1 MISFPEEEKLIVST
15 PQKLIVF
22 ETLTFKVIQT
32 LEIQNLKVLQN
43 INKNKNDLKNRANRI
58 YSFFASKGGSYA
70 SIHLFSINF
79 NDYTVFTKEIIHK
92 HMPKY
97 CFLNFFELSCNLIV
111 IAFNKGTEV
120 TQALWQAVMGSN
132 PSHFKFPD
140 RPVEEISWN
149 DCKTFIE
156 KLNQLTDKHF
166 RLPTEAE
173 WEYAARGGG
182 NSHGYKFS
190 GSDNVD
196 DVAWYTD
203 NCGGETHAVKT
214 KAANE
219 LGLYDMTGNVLEWCS
234 DWMAAYTADTVSNPQ
249 GPAAGFKRVLRG
261 GSLYNDA
268 RRLRVTRRSEY
279 NPTFTDYSVGFRLA
293 L

>member
-1 MISFPEEEKLIVST
+1 MKIISKLLPVVAIMAGLMMFSCEKEVNNNGNQSGST
-15 PQKLIVF
+15 PTPTPTPTPPPSPSPSGNVDSITVNGV
-22 ETLTFKVIQT
+22 TFKMVKVEGGTFMMGAPITDSEAYSNELPQHCVT
-32 LEIQNLKVLQN
+32 LSE
-43 INKNKNDLKNRANRI
+43 
-58 YSFFASKGGSYA
+58 YY
-70 SIHLFSINF
+70 
-79 NDYTVFTKEIIHK
+79 
-92 HMPKY
+92 
-97 CFLNFFELSCNLIV
+97 
-111 IAFNKGTEV
+111 IAETEV

-156 KLNQLTDKHF
+156 KLNQLTDKQF

>member
-1 MISFPEEEKLIVST
+1 MKIISKLLPVVAIMAGLMMFSCEKEVNNNGNQSGST
-15 PQKLIVF
+15 PTPTPTPTPPPSPSPSGNVDSITVNGV
-22 ETLTFKVIQT
+22 TFKMVKVEGGTFMMGAPITDSEAYSNELPQHCVT
-32 LEIQNLKVLQN
+32 LSE
-43 INKNKNDLKNRANRI
+43 
-58 YSFFASKGGSYA
+58 YY
-70 SIHLFSINF
+70 
-79 NDYTVFTKEIIHK
+79 
-92 HMPKY
+92 
-97 CFLNFFELSCNLIV
+97 
-111 IAFNKGTEV
+111 IAETEV

-234 DWMAAYTADTVSNPQ
+234 DWMAAYSADTVTNPQ

>member
-1 MISFPEEEKLIVST
+1 MKIISKFLPVVAIMAGLMMFSCEKEVNNNGNQSGST
-15 PQKLIVF
+15 PTPTPTPPPPPSPSGNVDSITVNGV
-22 ETLTFKVIQT
+22 TFKMVKVEGGTFMMGTPSSDAEAYSNEMPQHSVT
-32 LEIQNLKVLQN
+32 LSE
-43 INKNKNDLKNRANRI
+43 
-58 YSFFASKGGSYA
+58 YY
-70 SIHLFSINF
+70 
-79 NDYTVFTKEIIHK
+79 
-92 HMPKY
+92 
-97 CFLNFFELSCNLIV
+97 
-111 IAFNKGTEV
+111 IAETEV

-156 KLNQLTDKHF
+156 KLNQLTDKQF

>member
-1 MISFPEEEKLIVST
+1 MKIISKLLPVVAIMAGLMMFSCEKEVNNNGNQSGSTST
-15 PQKLIVF
+15 PTP
-22 ETLTFKVIQT
+22 TLTPTPTPPPSGSVDSITVNGVTFKMVKIEGGTFMMGAPSSDAEAYSNEMPQHCVT
-32 LEIQNLKVLQN
+32 LSE
-43 INKNKNDLKNRANRI
+43 
-58 YSFFASKGGSYA
+58 YY
-70 SIHLFSINF
+70 
-79 NDYTVFTKEIIHK
+79 
-92 HMPKY
+92 
-97 CFLNFFELSCNLIV
+97 
-111 IAFNKGTEV
+111 IAETEV

-156 KLNQLTDKHF
+156 KLNQLTDKQF

-234 DWMAAYTADTVSNPQ
+234 DWMAAYTADTVTNPQ

>member
-1 MISFPEEEKLIVST
+1 MKIISKILPVVAIMAGLMMFSCEKEVNNNGNQSGST
-15 PQKLIVF
+15 PAPTPTPTPTPSPSGNVDSITVNGV
-22 ETLTFKVIQT
+22 TFKMVKIEGGTFMMGAPITDSEAYSNELPQHCVT
-32 LEIQNLKVLQN
+32 LSE
-43 INKNKNDLKNRANRI
+43 
-58 YSFFASKGGSYA
+58 YY
-70 SIHLFSINF
+70 
-79 NDYTVFTKEIIHK
+79 
-92 HMPKY
+92 
-97 CFLNFFELSCNLIV
+97 
-111 IAFNKGTEV
+111 IAETEV

-156 KLNQLTDKHF
+156 KLNQLTDKQF

>member
-1 MISFPEEEKLIVST
+1 MKIISKILPVVALMAGLMMFSCEKEVNNNGNQSGST
-15 PQKLIVF
+15 PTPTPTPTPPPSPSGSVDSITVNGV
-22 ETLTFKVIQT
+22 TFKMVKVEGGTFMMGAPSSDAEAYSNEMPQHCVT
-32 LEIQNLKVLQN
+32 LSE
-43 INKNKNDLKNRANRI
+43 
-58 YSFFASKGGSYA
+58 YY
-70 SIHLFSINF
+70 
-79 NDYTVFTKEIIHK
+79 
-92 HMPKY
+92 
-97 CFLNFFELSCNLIV
+97 
-111 IAFNKGTEV
+111 IAETEV

-156 KLNQLTDKHF
+156 KLNQLTDKQF

-234 DWMAAYTADTVSNPQ
+234 DWMAAYTADTVTNPQ

>member
-1 MISFPEEEKLIVST
+1 MFSCEKEVNNNGNQSGST
-15 PQKLIVF
+15 PAPTPTPTPTPPPSPSGNVDSITVNGV
-22 ETLTFKVIQT
+22 TFKMVKIEGGTFMMGAPITDSEAYSNELPQHCVT
-32 LEIQNLKVLQN
+32 LSE
-43 INKNKNDLKNRANRI
+43 
-58 YSFFASKGGSYA
+58 YY
-70 SIHLFSINF
+70 
-79 NDYTVFTKEIIHK
+79 
-92 HMPKY
+92 
-97 CFLNFFELSCNLIV
+97 
-111 IAFNKGTEV
+111 IAETEV

-156 KLNQLTDKHF
+156 KLNQLTDKQF

-234 DWMAAYTADTVSNPQ
+234 DWMAAYSADTVTNPQ

>member
-1 MISFPEEEKLIVST
+1 MKIISKLLPVVAIMAGLMMFSCEKEVNNNGNQSGST
-15 PQKLIVF
+15 PTPTPTPTPPPSPSPSGNVDSITVNGV
-22 ETLTFKVIQT
+22 TFKMVKVEGGTFMMGAPSSDAEACSNELPQHCVT
-32 LEIQNLKVLQN
+32 LSE
-43 INKNKNDLKNRANRI
+43 
-58 YSFFASKGGSYA
+58 YY
-70 SIHLFSINF
+70 
-79 NDYTVFTKEIIHK
+79 
-92 HMPKY
+92 
-97 CFLNFFELSCNLIV
+97 
-111 IAFNKGTEV
+111 IAETEV

-156 KLNQLTDKHF
+156 KLNQLTDKQF

>member
-1 MISFPEEEKLIVST
+1 MKIISKLLPVVAIMAGLMMFSCEKEVNNNGNQSGST
-15 PQKLIVF
+15 PTPTPTPTPPPSPSPSGNVDSITVNGV
-22 ETLTFKVIQT
+22 TFKMVKIEGGTFMMGAPSSDAEAYSNELPQHCVT
-32 LEIQNLKVLQN
+32 LSE
-43 INKNKNDLKNRANRI
+43 
-58 YSFFASKGGSYA
+58 YY
-70 SIHLFSINF
+70 
-79 NDYTVFTKEIIHK
+79 
-92 HMPKY
+92 
-97 CFLNFFELSCNLIV
+97 
-111 IAFNKGTEV
+111 IAETEV

-156 KLNQLTDKHF
+156 KLNQLTDKQF

-234 DWMAAYTADTVSNPQ
+234 DWMAAYSADTVTNPQ

>member
-1 MISFPEEEKLIVST
+1 MKIISKFLPVVAIMAGLMMFSCEKEVNNNGNQSGST
-15 PQKLIVF
+15 PAPTPTPTPTPPPSPSGNVDSITVNGV
-22 ETLTFKVIQT
+22 TFKMVKVEGGTFMMGAPITDSEAYSNELPQHCVT
-32 LEIQNLKVLQN
+32 LSE
-43 INKNKNDLKNRANRI
+43 
-58 YSFFASKGGSYA
+58 YY
-70 SIHLFSINF
+70 
-79 NDYTVFTKEIIHK
+79 
-92 HMPKY
+92 
-97 CFLNFFELSCNLIV
+97 
-111 IAFNKGTEV
+111 IAETEV

-156 KLNQLTDKHF
+156 KLNQLTDKQF

>member
-1 MISFPEEEKLIVST
+1 MKIISKLLPVVAIMAGLMMFSCEKEVNNNGNQSGST
-15 PQKLIVF
+15 PTPTPTPTPPPSPSGNVDSITVNGV
-22 ETLTFKVIQT
+22 TFKMVKIEGGTFMMGAPSSDAEAYSNELPQHCVT
-32 LEIQNLKVLQN
+32 LSE
-43 INKNKNDLKNRANRI
+43 
-58 YSFFASKGGSYA
+58 YY
-70 SIHLFSINF
+70 
-79 NDYTVFTKEIIHK
+79 
-92 HMPKY
+92 
-97 CFLNFFELSCNLIV
+97 
-111 IAFNKGTEV
+111 IAETEV

-156 KLNQLTDKHF
+156 KLNQLTDKQF

>member
-1 MISFPEEEKLIVST
+1 MVKVEGGTFMMGAPSSDAEAYSNEM
-15 PQKLIVF
+15 PQHCV
-22 ETLTFKVIQT
+22 TLS
-32 LEIQNLKVLQN
+32 E
-43 INKNKNDLKNRANRI
+43 
-58 YSFFASKGGSYA
+58 YY
-70 SIHLFSINF
+70 
-79 NDYTVFTKEIIHK
+79 
-92 HMPKY
+92 
-97 CFLNFFELSCNLIV
+97 
-111 IAFNKGTEV
+111 IAETEV
-120 TQALWQAVMGSN
+120 TQALWQAVMGGN

-156 KLNQLTDKHF
+156 KLNQLTDKQF

-234 DWMAAYTADTVSNPQ
+234 DWMAAYTADTVTNPQ

>member
-1 MISFPEEEKLIVST
+1 MVKVEGGTFMMGAPSSDAEAYSNEL
-15 PQKLIVF
+15 PQHCV
-22 ETLTFKVIQT
+22 TLS
-32 LEIQNLKVLQN
+32 E
-43 INKNKNDLKNRANRI
+43 
-58 YSFFASKGGSYA
+58 YY
-70 SIHLFSINF
+70 
-79 NDYTVFTKEIIHK
+79 
-92 HMPKY
+92 
-97 CFLNFFELSCNLIV
+97 
-111 IAFNKGTEV
+111 IAETEV

>member
-1 MISFPEEEKLIVST
+1 MKIISKILPVVALMAGLMMFSCEKEVNNNGNQSGST
-15 PQKLIVF
+15 PAPTPTPTPTPPPSPSGNVDSITVNGV
-22 ETLTFKVIQT
+22 TFKMVKIEGGTFMMGAPSSDAEAYSNEMPQHCVT
-32 LEIQNLKVLQN
+32 LSE
-43 INKNKNDLKNRANRI
+43 
-58 YSFFASKGGSYA
+58 YY
-70 SIHLFSINF
+70 
-79 NDYTVFTKEIIHK
+79 
-92 HMPKY
+92 
-97 CFLNFFELSCNLIV
+97 
-111 IAFNKGTEV
+111 IAETEV

-156 KLNQLTDKHF
+156 KLNQLTDKQF

-234 DWMAAYTADTVSNPQ
+234 DWMAAYTADTVTNPQ

>member
-1 MISFPEEEKLIVST
+1 MKIISKLLPVVAIMAGLMMFSCEKEVNNNGNQSGSTST
-15 PQKLIVF
+15 PTPTPTPTPPPSPSGNVDSITVNGV
-22 ETLTFKVIQT
+22 TFKMVKVEGGTFMMGAPSSDAEAYSNEMPQHCVT
-32 LEIQNLKVLQN
+32 LSE
-43 INKNKNDLKNRANRI
+43 
-58 YSFFASKGGSYA
+58 YY
-70 SIHLFSINF
+70 
-79 NDYTVFTKEIIHK
+79 
-92 HMPKY
+92 
-97 CFLNFFELSCNLIV
+97 
-111 IAFNKGTEV
+111 IAETEV

-156 KLNQLTDKHF
+156 KLNQLTDKQF

-234 DWMAAYTADTVSNPQ
+234 DWMAAYTADTVTNPQ

>member
-1 MISFPEEEKLIVST
+1 MKILSKILPVVALMAGLMMFSCEKEVNNNGNQSGST
-15 PQKLIVF
+15 PTPTPTPTPPPPPSGNVDSITVNGV
-22 ETLTFKVIQT
+22 TFKMVKVEGGTFMMGAPITDSEAYSNELPQHCVT
-32 LEIQNLKVLQN
+32 LSE
-43 INKNKNDLKNRANRI
+43 
-58 YSFFASKGGSYA
+58 YY
-70 SIHLFSINF
+70 
-79 NDYTVFTKEIIHK
+79 
-92 HMPKY
+92 
-97 CFLNFFELSCNLIV
+97 
-111 IAFNKGTEV
+111 IAETEV

-156 KLNQLTDKHF
+156 KLNQLTDKQF

>member
-1 MISFPEEEKLIVST
+1 MKIISKILPLVAIIAGLMMFSCEKEVNNNGNQSGST
-15 PQKLIVF
+15 PTPTPTPTPPPSPSGNVDSITVNGV
-22 ETLTFKVIQT
+22 TFKMVKIEGGTFMMGAPSSDAEAYSNEMPQHCVT
-32 LEIQNLKVLQN
+32 LSE
-43 INKNKNDLKNRANRI
+43 
-58 YSFFASKGGSYA
+58 YY
-70 SIHLFSINF
+70 
-79 NDYTVFTKEIIHK
+79 
-92 HMPKY
+92 
-97 CFLNFFELSCNLIV
+97 
-111 IAFNKGTEV
+111 IAETEV
-120 TQALWQAVMGSN
+120 TQALWQSVMGSN
-132 PSHFKFPD
+132 PSHFQYPD

-156 KLNQLTDKHF
+156 KLNQLTDKQF

-234 DWMAAYTADTVSNPQ
+234 DWMAAYTADTVTNPQ

>member
-1 MISFPEEEKLIVST
+1 MFSCEKEVNNNGNQSGST
-15 PQKLIVF
+15 PTPTPTPTPPPSPSGSVDSITVNGV
-22 ETLTFKVIQT
+22 TFKMVKVEGGTFMMGAPSSDAEAYSNEMPQHCVT
-32 LEIQNLKVLQN
+32 LSE
-43 INKNKNDLKNRANRI
+43 
-58 YSFFASKGGSYA
+58 YY
-70 SIHLFSINF
+70 
-79 NDYTVFTKEIIHK
+79 
-92 HMPKY
+92 
-97 CFLNFFELSCNLIV
+97 
-111 IAFNKGTEV
+111 IAETEV

-156 KLNQLTDKHF
+156 KLNQLTDKQF

>member
-1 MISFPEEEKLIVST
+1 MKIISKILPVVAIMAGLMMFSCEKEVNNNGNQSGSTST
-15 PQKLIVF
+15 PTPTPTPTPPPSPSGNVDSITVNGV
-22 ETLTFKVIQT
+22 TFKMVKVEGGTFMMGAPSSDAEAYSNEMPQHCVT
-32 LEIQNLKVLQN
+32 LSE
-43 INKNKNDLKNRANRI
+43 
-58 YSFFASKGGSYA
+58 YY
-70 SIHLFSINF
+70 
-79 NDYTVFTKEIIHK
+79 
-92 HMPKY
+92 
-97 CFLNFFELSCNLIV
+97 
-111 IAFNKGTEV
+111 IAETEV

-156 KLNQLTDKHF
+156 KLNQLTDKQF

-234 DWMAAYTADTVSNPQ
+234 DWMAAYSADTVTNPQ

>member
-1 MISFPEEEKLIVST
+1 MKIISKILPVVALMAGLMMFSCEKEVNNNGNQSGST
-15 PQKLIVF
+15 PTPTPTPTPPPPPSGNVDSITVNGV
-22 ETLTFKVIQT
+22 TFKMVKVEGGTFMMGAPITDSEAYSNELPQHCVT
-32 LEIQNLKVLQN
+32 LSE
-43 INKNKNDLKNRANRI
+43 
-58 YSFFASKGGSYA
+58 YY
-70 SIHLFSINF
+70 
-79 NDYTVFTKEIIHK
+79 
-92 HMPKY
+92 
-97 CFLNFFELSCNLIV
+97 
-111 IAFNKGTEV
+111 IAETEV

-156 KLNQLTDKHF
+156 KLNQLTDKQF

>member
-1 MISFPEEEKLIVST
+1 MKIISKLLPVVAIMAGLMMFSCEKEVNNNGNQSGST
-15 PQKLIVF
+15 PTPTPTPTPPPSPSPSGSVDSITVNGV
-22 ETLTFKVIQT
+22 TFKMVKIEGGTFMMGAPSSDAEAYSNEMPQHCVT
-32 LEIQNLKVLQN
+32 LSE
-43 INKNKNDLKNRANRI
+43 
-58 YSFFASKGGSYA
+58 YY
-70 SIHLFSINF
+70 
-79 NDYTVFTKEIIHK
+79 
-92 HMPKY
+92 
-97 CFLNFFELSCNLIV
+97 
-111 IAFNKGTEV
+111 IAETEV
-120 TQALWQAVMGSN
+120 TQALWKAVMGSN
-132 PSHFKFPD
+132 PSHFQYPD

-156 KLNQLTDKHF
+156 KLNQLTDKQF

-234 DWMAAYTADTVSNPQ
+234 DWMAAYTADTVTNPQ

>member
-1 MISFPEEEKLIVST
+1 MKIISKILPVVALMAGLMMFSCEKEVNNNGNQSGST
-15 PQKLIVF
+15 PTPTPTPTPPPSPSGSVDSITVNGV
-22 ETLTFKVIQT
+22 TFKMVKIEGGTFMMGAPSSDAEAYSNEMPQHCVT
-32 LEIQNLKVLQN
+32 LSE
-43 INKNKNDLKNRANRI
+43 
-58 YSFFASKGGSYA
+58 YY
-70 SIHLFSINF
+70 
-79 NDYTVFTKEIIHK
+79 
-92 HMPKY
+92 
-97 CFLNFFELSCNLIV
+97 
-111 IAFNKGTEV
+111 IAETEV

-156 KLNQLTDKHF
+156 KLNQLTDKQF

-234 DWMAAYTADTVSNPQ
+234 DWMAAYTADTVTNPQ

>member
-1 MISFPEEEKLIVST
+1 MKIISKFLPVVAIMAGLMMFSCEKEVNNNGNQSGST
-15 PQKLIVF
+15 PAPTPTPTPTPPPSPSGNVDSITVNGV
-22 ETLTFKVIQT
+22 TFKMVKIEGGTFMMGAPSSDAEAYSNELPQHCVT
-32 LEIQNLKVLQN
+32 LSE
-43 INKNKNDLKNRANRI
+43 
-58 YSFFASKGGSYA
+58 YY
-70 SIHLFSINF
+70 
-79 NDYTVFTKEIIHK
+79 
-92 HMPKY
+92 
-97 CFLNFFELSCNLIV
+97 
-111 IAFNKGTEV
+111 IAETEV

-156 KLNQLTDKHF
+156 KLNQLTDKQF

-234 DWMAAYTADTVSNPQ
+234 DWMAAYSADTVTNPQ